1 MSIKENI
8 VGEEPA
14 TNYTSQIMPPEA
26 LVPTIAKTA
35 SQVTRSSN
43 ALPLG
48 SALALGSEAAP
59 AVMEAG
65 RAAAGQVGAA
75 VAANPTL
82 GRFQAGY
89 DMAQIGVKPAGKS
102 LAAKAGGVVGNIR
115 NFNYANAAEDAYYGF
130 KGGRQALTAGSEAST
145 VTKASNLAGRLFQ
158 NKPMGLVADAVGGLG
173 TKIGNVASGGL
184 NLGKGAVNLASSAA
198 GGLSQAGGAIT
209 QYGGQAATFLAEK
222 LPNIAQGLTA
232 AKGGLGAAAGAVASK
247 ANPLMAVADLALGA
261 YNGYNDKKRDA
272 ADRGGLERGVLG
284 LLTGSASTGGS
295 MTGKMMGLQE
305 GGTADVTMGGLE
317 SMGKGAAIGAT
328 FGGVPGAAVGAV
340 VGGGAELYKAESA
353 RQREG
358 AAFDQQMKE
367 SNRGGLL
374 AKVNEQG
381 DVVSRT
387 EGDKVAV
394 SDFKNLSGMRL
405 QLAQTARENN
415 NEDLAQQ
422 LESSSVDLST
432 TEGRGSVAQLV
443 DKAKMKYMEQKKAN
457 SGFFGS
463 TDKYKEAEGQLQSLE
478 GISKELT
485 MAGDL
490 SQGRKTMMG
499 LEQQQLPM
507 AAAEQQTQRLTS
519 VDQSFDEQ
527 AKYFGLPSLE
537 EDKAT
542 FANALKSKGTSF
554 DKNAEY
560 FGKPSLAADEAAF
573 ANTLKSKGTIT
584 RGDKSFAEIE
594 TANKN
599 REDKKLTARS
609 EAAAKKE
616 ADDLAA
622 RKGMGYEDKLA
633 ETARTDPDNLNVRER
648 LHLREAQGAQEELT
662 QAQAGGDAEKIAK
675 AQAKIQSIEESRK
688 AVNLKETGKAEGSK
702 DLEARLAMVRSG
714 ALPQV
719 EAATEYTAQQAT
731 QPQVGQQPLTSA
743 AQLAGMSRSGFGGG
757 SAAPIGTAPPTMFS
771 SGVLDQ
777 AKTEYDQIEAEKARQ
792 KAAAEQA
799 AQQTMS
805 YDSMSQQM
813 KGNLFGEL
821 PGGQFQAAPP
831 QGTTPISSPGVI
843 SNMAKPNAAGTPA
856 LGNLAG
862 IDPAAISEA
871 LSGTFNNFITA
882 LQNIQLPKIPETI
895 TMEGRHTVEVI
906 INGAEALKSIDQG
919 IRDMVTDK
927 INEAMKNIN
936 NKTEGGFGP

>member
-1 MSIKENI
+1 LGTKAYG
-8 VGEEPA
+8 VGKG
-14 TNYTSQIMPPEA
+14 A
-26 LVPTIAKTA
+26 LD
-35 SQVTRSSN
+35 
-43 ALPLG
+43 
-48 SALALGSEAAP
+48 
-59 AVMEAG
+59 
-65 RAAAGQVGAA
+65 
-75 VAANPTL
+75 L
-82 GRFQAGY
+82 GRNAVG
-89 DMAQIGVKPAGKS
+89 
-102 LAAKAGGVVGNIR
+102 KAGGMIE
-115 NFNYANAAEDAYYGF
+115 AASPYVS
-130 KGGRQALTAGSEAST
+130 KAGKFVADQLPET
-145 VTKASNLAGRLFQ
+145 
-158 NKPMGLVADAVGGLG
+158 MGLLRGAGGGLG
-173 TKIGNVASGGL
+173 T
-184 NLGKGAVNLASSAA
+184 
-198 GGLSQAGGAIT
+198 
-209 QYGGQAATFLAEK
+209 
-222 LPNIAQGLTA
+222 
-232 AKGGLGAAAGAVASK
+232 AAGAVASK
-247 ANPLMAVADLALGA
+247 VNPALAVADLALGA

-284 LLTGSASTGGS
+284 ALTGSASTGGS
-295 MTGKMMGLQE
+295 MTGKLTGLQE
-305 GGTADVTMGGLE
+305 GGTADVTMGGFE
-317 SMGKGAAIGAT
+317 SMGRGAMIGAA
-328 FGGVPGAAVGAV
+328 FGGVPGAAVGAA
-340 VGGGAELYKAESA
+340 VGAGAELYKAESA

-485 MAGDL
+485 MAGD
-490 SQGRKTMMG
+490 
-499 LEQQQLPM
+499 
-507 AAAEQQTQRLTS
+507 
-519 VDQSFDEQ
+519 
-527 AKYFGLPSLE
+527 
-537 EDKAT
+537 
-542 FANALKSKGTSF
+542 
-554 DKNAEY
+554 
-560 FGKPSLAADEAAF
+560 
-573 ANTLKSKGTIT
+573 IT

-594 TANKN
+594 TTNKN

-609 EAAAKKE
+609 EAAAQKE

-622 RKGMGYEDKLA
+622 RKGMSYEDKLA
-633 ETARTDPDNLNVRER
+633 ATVDDSGLNVRER
-648 LHLREAQGAQEELT
+648 LHLREAQGAQEELA
-662 QAQAGGDAEKIAK
+662 QAQTGGDAEKIAK
-675 AQAKIQSIEESRK
+675 AQARVQSIEEGRRS
-688 AVNLKETGKAEGSK
+688 ANLKETGKAEGSK

-731 QPQVGQQPLTSA
+731 QPQVGQEPLTSA

-792 KAAAEQA
+792 AAAAEQA

-805 YDSMSQQM
+805 YDSMAKQM
-813 KGNLFGEL
+813 QGNLFGEL

-831 QGTTPISSPGVI
+831 QGTTPTSSPGVI
-843 SNMAKPNAAGTPA
+843 SSMTQTKAGGTPEI
-856 LGNLAG
+856 GNLTG